1 MKLGTRVRGTAFVAG
16 LLVLAAGCTTSSA
29 DGQTSTAV
37 VSLTVSPS
45 VVDPSTFLPSPSA
58 PPASPSPS
66 VRESSTPSSPDSAAQ
81 EAADRA
87 AIEAQ
92 WLAFWDVYRD
102 MIRAPDDQRE
112 PLLSKV
118 ATSPLK
124 EAMITEARNA
134 QAAGQ
139 DNYGTVRHRTF
150 WDIPVDG
157 NKVATIADCQ
167 DQTGTGIVEVSTGR
181 KITEGVDG
189 IEIRGQMVEGED
201 GPWRVQALFEA
212 GDSNC

>member
-1 MKLGTRVRGTAFVAG
+1 MNLGTRVRGAAIAAG
-16 LLVLAAGCTTSSA
+16 VLVLAAGCTTSSA
-29 DGQTSTAV
+29 DGPTSTAI
-37 VSLTVSPS
+37 VSVTASPS
-45 VVDPSTFLPSPSA
+45 VVDPSTFLPSS
-58 PPASPSPS
+58 SVPSPS
-66 VRESSTPSSPDSAAQ
+66 AVESSAPSSPDSAPQ

-102 MIRAPDDQRE
+102 MIRASDDQRE
-112 PLLSKV
+112 SLLAKV

-181 KITEGVDG
+181 KVTEGVDG

-201 GPWRVQALFEA
+201 GLWRVQALFEA